1 MNKKVILSLVF
12 TLLIGCG
19 FTPMLKDFDLSKINV
34 QKIEYSG
41 KNELIYLLKTY
52 INLEEKE
59 SSEGIIAKLNVL
71 ETITKSTK
79 NASGIA
85 VEENLILTI
94 KIKILSSKNRI
105 LLDDS
110 LSGTKRISITSN
122 LSVDEETKRN
132 ERKNLLQGLSQKIKF
147 KLQLI
152 GKRQQ

>member
-122 LSVDEETKRN
+122 LSGDEETKRN

>member
-19 FTPMLKDFDLSKINV
+19 FTPMLKDFDLSKINI
-34 QKIEYSG
+34 QRIEYSG

-59 SSEGIIAKLNVL
+59 SSEGKNTKINVL

-122 LSVDEETKRN
+122 LSVDEETKKN
-132 ERKNLLQGLSQKIKF
+132 ERKNLLQNLSQKIKF